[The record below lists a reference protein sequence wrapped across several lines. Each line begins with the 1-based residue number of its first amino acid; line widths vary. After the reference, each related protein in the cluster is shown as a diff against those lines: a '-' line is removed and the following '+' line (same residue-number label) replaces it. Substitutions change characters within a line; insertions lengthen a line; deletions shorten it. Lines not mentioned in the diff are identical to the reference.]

1 MKLNRRDFIMGSL
14 ALGGAAAVGGLAGC
28 SAPKQTPSDQ
38 GAMPDT
44 GAEKGIPEIFTD
56 GKWIGTAMGHD
67 DELIAEVVVAN
78 GDLASIRVLRC
89 DDTIGIGTTA
99 APMMAARILE
109 AKNLDVDVVSGAT
122 TTSIAVRN
130 AVSDAIMNAGGDLAT
145 FSLGAAEPSGGTDQ
159 AVEVDVALAG
169 AGTAGLIAAVRLLEA
184 GKSVVL
190 FEKQDIAGGS
200 MPMTYSG
207 VAAAESELQAN
218 YAVGRHDENPM
229 FSKAGMLA
237 IMSKYLVP
245 ENDRFDG
252 AMPYQTAM
260 YDNSGKLVDWLH
272 GMGVGFYSLGVN
284 PAYGVTPY
292 LAPGCYMG
300 GCGYAKDFLVDRVG
314 ALGGQIIYATKVTE
328 LSQDSDGRVTG
339 LLAEGRDGSTW
350 TVTAKAVCLTTG
362 GFAANPEMI
371 AEHYPEYAEYK
382 FNCAPGSTGEGILM
396 GQKAGGA
403 VECMGRELG
412 AFLSTT
418 SQAGSNFEIAFL
430 YQTTPGI
437 IVNASGAQFGNMM
450 SDNHGMLGRGLRDA
464 ANGGAFFY
472 ITDESGRITT
482 NKNELYAM
490 DTYKCLERRRDMVHF
505 ASVEEAAA
513 ALDLPQLEATIE
525 AHNAHALA
533 GEEDEFGRKNLP
545 YLDTYNGIWIVSCIP
560 TFYLTTGGLAID
572 TAGHVLTEDGKP
584 VAGLYAAGDVCGSI
598 EEKDGRPYAMGF
610 DAAMNYGYLMAEAVI
625 ASPPLSLAPGAFR
638 FPAPRLFG
646 NPLLPIAH
654 VRGEH
659 GGEDLQVGLAAV
671 QAGDVDEGLVVG
683 ALAVG
688 ASSPLSTA

>member
-28 SAPKQTPSDQ
+28 SAPKQMPSDQ

-437 IVNASGAQFGNMM
+437 IVNASGAQFGNIM

-490 DTYKCLERRRDMVHF
+490 DTYKCLERRGDMVHF

-625 ASPPLSLAPGAFR
+625 A
-638 FPAPRLFG
+638 
-646 NPLLPIAH
+646 
-654 VRGEH
+654 
-659 GGEDLQVGLAAV
+659 DL
-671 QAGDVDEGLVVG
+671 
-683 ALAVG
+683 
-688 ASSPLSTA
+688 

>member
-109 AKNLDVDVVSGAT
+109 ANNLDVDVVSGAT

-382 FNCAPGSTGEGILM
+382 FNCAQGSTGEGILM

-490 DTYKCLERRRDMVHF
+490 DTYKCLERRGDMVHF

-610 DAAMNYGYLMAEAVI
+610 DAAMNYGYLMAETVI
-625 ASPPLSLAPGAFR
+625 A
-638 FPAPRLFG
+638 
-646 NPLLPIAH
+646 
-654 VRGEH
+654 
-659 GGEDLQVGLAAV
+659 DL
-671 QAGDVDEGLVVG
+671 
-683 ALAVG
+683 
-688 ASSPLSTA
+688 

>member
-28 SAPKQTPSDQ
+28 SAPKQASPDQ

-44 GAEKGIPEIFTD
+44 GAEKGIPENFTD

-109 AKNLDVDVVSGAT
+109 TKNLDVDVVSGAT

-450 SDNHGMLGRGLRDA
+450 SDNHGVLGRGLRDA

-490 DTYKCLERRRDMVHF
+490 DTYKCLERRGDMVHF

-625 ASPPLSLAPGAFR
+625 A
-638 FPAPRLFG
+638 
-646 NPLLPIAH
+646 
-654 VRGEH
+654 
-659 GGEDLQVGLAAV
+659 DL
-671 QAGDVDEGLVVG
+671 
-683 ALAVG
+683 
-688 ASSPLSTA
+688 

>member
-1 MKLNRRDFIMGSL
+1 
-14 ALGGAAAVGGLAGC
+14 
-28 SAPKQTPSDQ
+28 
-38 GAMPDT
+38 MPDT

-145 FSLGAAEPSGGTDQ
+145 FSLGAAEPSGGAKDQ

-169 AGTAGLIAAVRLLEA
+169 VGTAGLIAAVRLLEA

-300 GCGYAKDFLVDRVG
+300 GCGYAKDSLVDRVG

-418 SQAGSNFEIAFL
+418 SQAGC
-430 YQTTPGI
+430 Q
-437 IVNASGAQFGNMM
+437 
-450 SDNHGMLGRGLRDA
+450 LRDRLPLP
-464 ANGGAFFY
+464 
-472 ITDESGRITT
+472 D
-482 NKNELYAM
+482 
-490 DTYKCLERRRDMVHF
+490 DTGHYRERLGSAVRRRDVRQSRD
-505 ASVEEAAA
+505 AR
-513 ALDLPQLEATIE
+513 TW
-525 AHNAHALA
+525 LA
-533 GEEDEFGRKNLP
+533 RCGQRWRL
-545 YLDTYNGIWIVSCIP
+545 L
-560 TFYLTTGGLAID
+560 
-572 TAGHVLTEDGKP
+572 
-584 VAGLYAAGDVCGSI
+584 LYH
-598 EEKDGRPYAMGF
+598 R
-610 DAAMNYGYLMAEAVI
+610 
-625 ASPPLSLAPGAFR
+625 
-638 FPAPRLFG
+638 
-646 NPLLPIAH
+646 
-654 VRGEH
+654 
-659 GGEDLQVGLAAV
+659 
-671 QAGDVDEGLVVG
+671 
-683 ALAVG
+683 
-688 ASSPLSTA
+688 

>member
-159 AVEVDVALAG
+159 AVEVDVVLAG

-328 LSQDSDGRVTG
+328 LSQGSDGRVTG

-350 TVTAKAVCLTTG
+350 TVSAKAVCLTTG

-371 AEHYPEYAEYK
+371 AEYYPEYAEYK

-490 DTYKCLERRRDMVHF
+490 DTYKCLERRGDMVHF

-610 DAAMNYGYLMAEAVI
+610 DAAMNYGYLMAETVI
-625 ASPPLSLAPGAFR
+625 A
-638 FPAPRLFG
+638 
-646 NPLLPIAH
+646 
-654 VRGEH
+654 
-659 GGEDLQVGLAAV
+659 DL
-671 QAGDVDEGLVVG
+671 
-683 ALAVG
+683 
-688 ASSPLSTA
+688 

>member
-28 SAPKQTPSDQ
+28 CAPKQTPSDQ

-169 AGTAGLIAAVRLLEA
+169 VGTAGLIAAVRLLEA

-490 DTYKCLERRRDMVHF
+490 DTYKCLERRGDMVHF

-610 DAAMNYGYLMAEAVI
+610 DAAMNYGYLMAETVI
-625 ASPPLSLAPGAFR
+625 A
-638 FPAPRLFG
+638 
-646 NPLLPIAH
+646 
-654 VRGEH
+654 
-659 GGEDLQVGLAAV
+659 DL
-671 QAGDVDEGLVVG
+671 
-683 ALAVG
+683 
-688 ASSPLSTA
+688 

>member
-169 AGTAGLIAAVRLLEA
+169 VGTAGLIAAVRLLEA

-260 YDNSGKLVDWLH
+260 YDNSGKLVDWLN

-490 DTYKCLERRRDMVHF
+490 DTYKCLERRGDMVHF

-610 DAAMNYGYLMAEAVI
+610 DAAMNYGYLMAETVI
-625 ASPPLSLAPGAFR
+625 A
-638 FPAPRLFG
+638 
-646 NPLLPIAH
+646 
-654 VRGEH
+654 
-659 GGEDLQVGLAAV
+659 DL
-671 QAGDVDEGLVVG
+671 
-683 ALAVG
+683 
-688 ASSPLSTA
+688 

>member
-28 SAPKQTPSDQ
+28 SAPKQASPDQ

-490 DTYKCLERRRDMVHF
+490 DTYKCLERRGDMVHF
-505 ASVEEAAA
+505 ASVKEAAA

-625 ASPPLSLAPGAFR
+625 A
-638 FPAPRLFG
+638 
-646 NPLLPIAH
+646 
-654 VRGEH
+654 
-659 GGEDLQVGLAAV
+659 DL
-671 QAGDVDEGLVVG
+671 
-683 ALAVG
+683 
-688 ASSPLSTA
+688 

>member
-28 SAPKQTPSDQ
+28 STPKQTPSDQ

-292 LAPGCYMG
+292 LDPGCYMG

-464 ANGGAFFY
+464 ANGAP
-472 ITDESGRITT
+472 S
-482 NKNELYAM
+482 
-490 DTYKCLERRRDMVHF
+490 
-505 ASVEEAAA
+505 
-513 ALDLPQLEATIE
+513 
-525 AHNAHALA
+525 
-533 GEEDEFGRKNLP
+533 
-545 YLDTYNGIWIVSCIP
+545 
-560 TFYLTTGGLAID
+560 
-572 TAGHVLTEDGKP
+572 
-584 VAGLYAAGDVCGSI
+584 SI
-598 EEKDGRPYAMGF
+598 SPMSRG
-610 DAAMNYGYLMAEAVI
+610 
-625 ASPPLSLAPGAFR
+625 ASPPIRMSSTPWTLTSVSNDAGTWFTSPQSKRRPRRSTCPNWRPPSRPTTPMPSPARKTSSGAR
-638 FPAPRLFG
+638 TSRTSTPTT
-646 NPLLPIAH
+646 
-654 VRGEH
+654 
-659 GGEDLQVGLAAV
+659 
-671 QAGDVDEGLVVG
+671 
-683 ALAVG
+683 
-688 ASSPLSTA
+688 ASGSSVASPPST

>member
-1 MKLNRRDFIMGSL
+1 
-14 ALGGAAAVGGLAGC
+14 
-28 SAPKQTPSDQ
+28 
-38 GAMPDT
+38 MPDT

-89 DDTIGIGTTA
+89 DDTIGIGTMA

-145 FSLGAAEPSGGTDQ
+145 FSLGAAESSGGTDQ

-490 DTYKCLERRRDMVHF
+490 DTYKCLERRGDMVHF

-625 ASPPLSLAPGAFR
+625 A
-638 FPAPRLFG
+638 
-646 NPLLPIAH
+646 
-654 VRGEH
+654 
-659 GGEDLQVGLAAV
+659 DL
-671 QAGDVDEGLVVG
+671 
-683 ALAVG
+683 
-688 ASSPLSTA
+688 

>member
-1 MKLNRRDFIMGSL
+1 
-14 ALGGAAAVGGLAGC
+14 
-28 SAPKQTPSDQ
+28 
-38 GAMPDT
+38 MPDT

-350 TVTAKAVCLTTG
+350 TAKAVCLTTG

-625 ASPPLSLAPGAFR
+625 A
-638 FPAPRLFG
+638 
-646 NPLLPIAH
+646 
-654 VRGEH
+654 
-659 GGEDLQVGLAAV
+659 DL
-671 QAGDVDEGLVVG
+671 
-683 ALAVG
+683 
-688 ASSPLSTA
+688 

>member
-28 SAPKQTPSDQ
+28 SAPKQMPSDQ

-350 TVTAKAVCLTTG
+350 TVIAKAVCLTTG

-490 DTYKCLERRRDMVHF
+490 DTYKCLERRGDMVHF

-625 ASPPLSLAPGAFR
+625 A
-638 FPAPRLFG
+638 
-646 NPLLPIAH
+646 
-654 VRGEH
+654 
-659 GGEDLQVGLAAV
+659 DL
-671 QAGDVDEGLVVG
+671 
-683 ALAVG
+683 
-688 ASSPLSTA
+688 

>member
-1 MKLNRRDFIMGSL
+1 
-14 ALGGAAAVGGLAGC
+14 
-28 SAPKQTPSDQ
+28 
-38 GAMPDT
+38 MPDT

-490 DTYKCLERRRDMVHF
+490 DTYKCLERRGDMVHF
-505 ASVEEAAA
+505 ASVEEAAT

-625 ASPPLSLAPGAFR
+625 A
-638 FPAPRLFG
+638 
-646 NPLLPIAH
+646 
-654 VRGEH
+654 
-659 GGEDLQVGLAAV
+659 DL
-671 QAGDVDEGLVVG
+671 
-683 ALAVG
+683 
-688 ASSPLSTA
+688 

>member
-1 MKLNRRDFIMGSL
+1 
-14 ALGGAAAVGGLAGC
+14 
-28 SAPKQTPSDQ
+28 
-38 GAMPDT
+38 MPDT
-44 GAEKGIPEIFTD
+44 GAEKGLPEIFTD

-490 DTYKCLERRRDMVHF
+490 DTYKCLERRGDMVHF
-505 ASVEEAAA
+505 SSVEEAAA

-625 ASPPLSLAPGAFR
+625 A
-638 FPAPRLFG
+638 
-646 NPLLPIAH
+646 
-654 VRGEH
+654 
-659 GGEDLQVGLAAV
+659 DL
-671 QAGDVDEGLVVG
+671 
-683 ALAVG
+683 
-688 ASSPLSTA
+688 

>member
-1 MKLNRRDFIMGSL
+1 
-14 ALGGAAAVGGLAGC
+14 
-28 SAPKQTPSDQ
+28 
-38 GAMPDT
+38 MPDT

-99 APMMAARILE
+99 DPMMAARILE

-625 ASPPLSLAPGAFR
+625 A
-638 FPAPRLFG
+638 
-646 NPLLPIAH
+646 
-654 VRGEH
+654 
-659 GGEDLQVGLAAV
+659 DL
-671 QAGDVDEGLVVG
+671 
-683 ALAVG
+683 
-688 ASSPLSTA
+688 

>member
-14 ALGGAAAVGGLAGC
+14 VLGGAAAVGGLAGC

-272 GMGVGFYSLGVN
+272 DMGVGFYSLGVN

-490 DTYKCLERRRDMVHF
+490 DTYKCLERRGDMVHF

-625 ASPPLSLAPGAFR
+625 A
-638 FPAPRLFG
+638 
-646 NPLLPIAH
+646 
-654 VRGEH
+654 
-659 GGEDLQVGLAAV
+659 DL
-671 QAGDVDEGLVVG
+671 
-683 ALAVG
+683 
-688 ASSPLSTA
+688 

>member
-1 MKLNRRDFIMGSL
+1 
-14 ALGGAAAVGGLAGC
+14 
-28 SAPKQTPSDQ
+28 
-38 GAMPDT
+38 MPDT

-490 DTYKCLERRRDMVHF
+490 DTYKCLERRGDMVHF
-505 ASVEEAAA
+505 ASVEEAAT

-610 DAAMNYGYLMAEAVI
+610 DAAMNYGYLMAETVI
-625 ASPPLSLAPGAFR
+625 A
-638 FPAPRLFG
+638 
-646 NPLLPIAH
+646 
-654 VRGEH
+654 
-659 GGEDLQVGLAAV
+659 DL
-671 QAGDVDEGLVVG
+671 
-683 ALAVG
+683 
-688 ASSPLSTA
+688 

>member
-38 GAMPDT
+38 EAMPDT

-109 AKNLDVDVVSGAT
+109 AKNLDVDVISGAT

-130 AVSDAIMNAGGDLAT
+130 AVSDAIMNAGGDPAT

-396 GQKAGGA
+396 GQRAGGA

-490 DTYKCLERRRDMVHF
+490 DTYKCLERRGDMVHF

-625 ASPPLSLAPGAFR
+625 A
-638 FPAPRLFG
+638 
-646 NPLLPIAH
+646 
-654 VRGEH
+654 
-659 GGEDLQVGLAAV
+659 DL
-671 QAGDVDEGLVVG
+671 
-683 ALAVG
+683 
-688 ASSPLSTA
+688 

>member
-28 SAPKQTPSDQ
+28 SAPKQASPDQ

-44 GAEKGIPEIFTD
+44 GAEKGIPENFTD

-339 LLAEGRDGSTW
+339 LLAEGRDGSAW

-490 DTYKCLERRRDMVHF
+490 DTYKCLERRGDMVHF

-625 ASPPLSLAPGAFR
+625 A
-638 FPAPRLFG
+638 
-646 NPLLPIAH
+646 
-654 VRGEH
+654 
-659 GGEDLQVGLAAV
+659 DL
-671 QAGDVDEGLVVG
+671 
-683 ALAVG
+683 
-688 ASSPLSTA
+688 

>member
-1 MKLNRRDFIMGSL
+1 MKLNRRDFLKGSL
-14 ALGGAAAVGGLAGC
+14 ALGGAAAIGGLAGC
-28 SAPKQTPSDQ
+28 SAPKRASSDQ
-38 GAMPDT
+38 GDMPDT
-44 GAEKGIPEIFTD
+44 GSGAKVPENLTD

-67 DELIAEVVVAN
+67 DDLIAEVVVAG
-78 GDLASIRVLRC
+78 GDLASVRVLRC

-99 APMMAARILE
+99 APLMASRILE
-109 AKNLDVDVVSGAT
+109 TKNLDVDTISGAT

-130 AVSDAIMNAGGDLAT
+130 AVSDAIMNAGGDPTA
-145 FSLGAAEPSGGTDQ
+145 FSLGAVAPSGGAPQTI
-159 AVEVDVALAG
+159 EVDVALAG

-207 VAAAESELQAN
+207 VAAAESELQAS
-218 YAVGRHDENPM
+218 YALGRHDENPM

-237 IMSKYLVP
+237 VMSKYLVP

-300 GCGYAKDFLVDRVG
+300 GCGYAKEFLVDRVS
-314 ALGGQIIYATKVTE
+314 ALGGQIVYATKVTE

-339 LLAEGRDGSTW
+339 LLAEGRDGSAW
-350 TVTAKAVCLTTG
+350 TVSAKAVCLTTG

-371 AEHYPEYAEYK
+371 AEYYPEYAEYK

-490 DTYKCLERRRDMVHF
+490 DTYKCLEHRGDMVHY
-505 ASVEEAAA
+505 ASVEEAAET
-513 ALDLPQLEATIE
+513 LGLPELAATIE
-525 AHNAHALA
+525 THNAHALA

-545 YLDTYNGIWIVSCIP
+545 YLDTYNGIWVVSCIP

-572 TAGHVLTEDGKP
+572 TAGHVLNEAGEP
-584 VAGLYAAGDVCGSI
+584 VAGLYAAGDACGSI

-610 DAAMNYGYLMAEAVI
+610 DAAMNYGFLMAEAVI
-625 ASPPLSLAPGAFR
+625 AD
-638 FPAPRLFG
+638 
-646 NPLLPIAH
+646 I
-654 VRGEH
+654 
-659 GGEDLQVGLAAV
+659 
-671 QAGDVDEGLVVG
+671 
-683 ALAVG
+683 
-688 ASSPLSTA
+688 

>member
-28 SAPKQTPSDQ
+28 SAPKQTPPDQ
-38 GAMPDT
+38 GAMPNT

-159 AVEVDVALAG
+159 AVEMDVALAG

-371 AEHYPEYAEYK
+371 AEHYPEYAEHK

-490 DTYKCLERRRDMVHF
+490 DTYKCLERRGDMVHF

-625 ASPPLSLAPGAFR
+625 A
-638 FPAPRLFG
+638 
-646 NPLLPIAH
+646 
-654 VRGEH
+654 
-659 GGEDLQVGLAAV
+659 DL
-671 QAGDVDEGLVVG
+671 
-683 ALAVG
+683 
-688 ASSPLSTA
+688 

>member
-1 MKLNRRDFIMGSL
+1 M
-14 ALGGAAAVGGLAGC
+14 
-28 SAPKQTPSDQ
+28 
-38 GAMPDT
+38 
-44 GAEKGIPEIFTD
+44 
-56 GKWIGTAMGHD
+56 
-67 DELIAEVVVAN
+67 AN

-109 AKNLDVDVVSGAT
+109 AKNLDVDAVSGAT

-207 VAAAESELQAN
+207 VATAESELQAN

-490 DTYKCLERRRDMVHF
+490 DTYKCLERRGDMVHF

-513 ALDLPQLEATIE
+513 SLDLPQLEATIE

-625 ASPPLSLAPGAFR
+625 A
-638 FPAPRLFG
+638 
-646 NPLLPIAH
+646 
-654 VRGEH
+654 
-659 GGEDLQVGLAAV
+659 DL
-671 QAGDVDEGLVVG
+671 
-683 ALAVG
+683 
-688 ASSPLSTA
+688 

>member
-28 SAPKQTPSDQ
+28 SAPKQASPDQ

-490 DTYKCLERRRDMVHF
+490 DTYKCLERRGDMVHF

-625 ASPPLSLAPGAFR
+625 A
-638 FPAPRLFG
+638 
-646 NPLLPIAH
+646 
-654 VRGEH
+654 
-659 GGEDLQVGLAAV
+659 DL
-671 QAGDVDEGLVVG
+671 
-683 ALAVG
+683 
-688 ASSPLSTA
+688 

>member
-1 MKLNRRDFIMGSL
+1 
-14 ALGGAAAVGGLAGC
+14 
-28 SAPKQTPSDQ
+28 
-38 GAMPDT
+38 
-44 GAEKGIPEIFTD
+44 
-56 GKWIGTAMGHD
+56 MGHD

-490 DTYKCLERRRDMVHF
+490 DTYKCLERRGDMVHF

-610 DAAMNYGYLMAEAVI
+610 DAAMNYGYLMAETVI
-625 ASPPLSLAPGAFR
+625 A
-638 FPAPRLFG
+638 
-646 NPLLPIAH
+646 
-654 VRGEH
+654 
-659 GGEDLQVGLAAV
+659 DL
-671 QAGDVDEGLVVG
+671 
-683 ALAVG
+683 
-688 ASSPLSTA
+688 

>member
-145 FSLGAAEPSGGTDQ
+145 FSLGAAESSGGTDQ

-490 DTYKCLERRRDMVHF
+490 DTYKCLERRGDMVHF

-513 ALDLPQLEATIE
+513 ALDLPKLEATIE

-625 ASPPLSLAPGAFR
+625 A
-638 FPAPRLFG
+638 
-646 NPLLPIAH
+646 
-654 VRGEH
+654 
-659 GGEDLQVGLAAV
+659 DL
-671 QAGDVDEGLVVG
+671 
-683 ALAVG
+683 
-688 ASSPLSTA
+688 

>member
-1 MKLNRRDFIMGSL
+1 
-14 ALGGAAAVGGLAGC
+14 
-28 SAPKQTPSDQ
+28 
-38 GAMPDT
+38 MPDT

-109 AKNLDVDVVSGAT
+109 AKNLDVDVISGAT

-130 AVSDAIMNAGGDLAT
+130 AVSDAIMNAGGDPAT

-490 DTYKCLERRRDMVHF
+490 DTYKCLERRGDMVHF

-625 ASPPLSLAPGAFR
+625 A
-638 FPAPRLFG
+638 
-646 NPLLPIAH
+646 
-654 VRGEH
+654 
-659 GGEDLQVGLAAV
+659 DL
-671 QAGDVDEGLVVG
+671 
-683 ALAVG
+683 
-688 ASSPLSTA
+688 

>member
-1 MKLNRRDFIMGSL
+1 MKLNRRDFIMGFL

-169 AGTAGLIAAVRLLEA
+169 VGTAGLIAAVRLLEA

-362 GFAANPEMI
+362 GFSANPEMI

-464 ANGGAFFY
+464 DNGGAFFY

-490 DTYKCLERRRDMVHF
+490 DTYKCLERRGDMVHF

-610 DAAMNYGYLMAEAVI
+610 DAAMNYGYLMAETVI
-625 ASPPLSLAPGAFR
+625 A
-638 FPAPRLFG
+638 
-646 NPLLPIAH
+646 
-654 VRGEH
+654 
-659 GGEDLQVGLAAV
+659 DL
-671 QAGDVDEGLVVG
+671 
-683 ALAVG
+683 
-688 ASSPLSTA
+688 

>member
-1 MKLNRRDFIMGSL
+1 
-14 ALGGAAAVGGLAGC
+14 
-28 SAPKQTPSDQ
+28 
-38 GAMPDT
+38 MPDT
-44 GAEKGIPEIFTD
+44 GAEKGIPENFTD

-109 AKNLDVDVVSGAT
+109 AKNLDVDAVSGAT

-207 VAAAESELQAN
+207 VATAESELQAN

-490 DTYKCLERRRDMVHF
+490 DTYKCLERRGDMVHF

-513 ALDLPQLEATIE
+513 SLDLPQLEATIE

-625 ASPPLSLAPGAFR
+625 A
-638 FPAPRLFG
+638 
-646 NPLLPIAH
+646 
-654 VRGEH
+654 
-659 GGEDLQVGLAAV
+659 DL
-671 QAGDVDEGLVVG
+671 
-683 ALAVG
+683 
-688 ASSPLSTA
+688 

>member
-272 GMGVGFYSLGVN
+272 DMGVGFYSLGVN

-490 DTYKCLERRRDMVHF
+490 DTYKCLERRGDMVHF

-584 VAGLYAAGDVCGSI
+584 VAGLFAAGDVCGSI

-625 ASPPLSLAPGAFR
+625 A
-638 FPAPRLFG
+638 
-646 NPLLPIAH
+646 
-654 VRGEH
+654 
-659 GGEDLQVGLAAV
+659 DL
-671 QAGDVDEGLVVG
+671 
-683 ALAVG
+683 
-688 ASSPLSTA
+688 

>member
-67 DELIAEVVVAN
+67 DELITEVVVAN

-169 AGTAGLIAAVRLLEA
+169 VGTAGLIAAVRLLEA

-490 DTYKCLERRRDMVHF
+490 DTYKCLERRGDMVHF

-610 DAAMNYGYLMAEAVI
+610 DAAMNYGYLMAETVI
-625 ASPPLSLAPGAFR
+625 A
-638 FPAPRLFG
+638 
-646 NPLLPIAH
+646 
-654 VRGEH
+654 
-659 GGEDLQVGLAAV
+659 DL
-671 QAGDVDEGLVVG
+671 
-683 ALAVG
+683 
-688 ASSPLSTA
+688 

>member
-145 FSLGAAEPSGGTDQ
+145 FSLGAAESSGGTDQ

-371 AEHYPEYAEYK
+371 AERYPEYAEYK

-490 DTYKCLERRRDMVHF
+490 DTYKCLERRGDMVHF

-625 ASPPLSLAPGAFR
+625 A
-638 FPAPRLFG
+638 
-646 NPLLPIAH
+646 
-654 VRGEH
+654 
-659 GGEDLQVGLAAV
+659 DL
-671 QAGDVDEGLVVG
+671 
-683 ALAVG
+683 
-688 ASSPLSTA
+688 